1 MCNPLIINSK
11 YLLKVLCSCVITF
24 CMNVTEEMDVINK
37 IVKDLTPLE
46 SESRHKVIDV
56 VCKILEISHPQA
68 SGQTREGARQLPP
81 AGIAQSGGKPTAPQ
95 QYLRN
100 YSYKIMTKRIAVLA
114 VYVERERGMKR
125 FNFKDITEAFRAAKE
140 AKTPAPSQYARA
152 VVMGY
157 LAKEGDQYYATG
169 KAEELVD
176 SYNASQAD
184 ETGGEA

>member
-1 MCNPLIINSK
+1 
-11 YLLKVLCSCVITF
+11 
-24 CMNVTEEMDVINK
+24 MDVINK

-46 SESRHKVIDV
+46 SEARHKVIDV
-56 VCKILEISHPQA
+56 VCKILDI
-68 SGQTREGARQLPP
+68 GQSQSSIPAREGVRQLSLVGAP
-81 AGIAQSGGKPTAPQ
+81 QTGGKPTAPQ
-95 QYLRN
+95 QYLRSYN
-100 YSYKIMTKRIAVLA
+100 YKIMTKRIAVLA

-140 AKTPAPSQYARA
+140 PKTPAPSQYARA

-176 SYNASQAD
+176 SYNVSQAD
-184 ETGGEA
+184 ETGGEAK

>member
-1 MCNPLIINSK
+1 
-11 YLLKVLCSCVITF
+11 
-24 CMNVTEEMDVINK
+24 MNVTEEMDVINK

-46 SESRHKVIDV
+46 SDARRKIVDV
-56 VCKILEISHPQA
+56 VCKILDVCQSQPLIPV
-68 SGQTREGARQLPP
+68 REDVRQLPL
-81 AGIAQSGGKPTAPQ
+81 AGAPQTGKPTAPQ
-95 QYLRN
+95 QYLRDYN
-100 YSYKIMTKRIAVLA
+100 YKIMTKRIGVLA

-169 KAEELVD
+169 KAEKLVD
-176 SYNASQAD
+176 SYKASQSD
-184 ETGGEA
+184 ETGGET

>member
-1 MCNPLIINSK
+1 
-11 YLLKVLCSCVITF
+11 
-24 CMNVTEEMDVINK
+24 MNVTKEMGVINK
-37 IVKDLTPLE
+37 TVKDLTPLGPE
-46 SESRHKVIDV
+46 ARWKVIDV
-56 VCKILEISHPQA
+56 VCKILDISQPQPSTPA
-68 SGQTREGARQLPP
+68 REAIRTLPM
-81 AGIAQSGGKPTAPQ
+81 AGTPQVGGKPTAPQ

-100 YSYKIMTKRIAVLA
+100 YSYKVMTKRIAVLA

-184 ETGGEA
+184 ETSGEA

>member
-1 MCNPLIINSK
+1 
-11 YLLKVLCSCVITF
+11 
-24 CMNVTEEMDVINK
+24 MNVTKEMDVINK

-46 SESRHKVIDV
+46 PEARHKVIDV
-56 VCKILEISHPQA
+56 VCKILDIGRSQPSIPA
-68 SGQTREGARQLPP
+68 RDGVRQLLQ
-81 AGIAQSGGKPTAPQ
+81 AGAPQTGGKPTPPQ

-100 YSYKIMTKRIAVLA
+100 YNYKIMTKRIAVLA

-184 ETGGEA
+184 EMGGEAK

>member
-1 MCNPLIINSK
+1 MS
-11 YLLKVLCSCVITF
+11 
-24 CMNVTEEMDVINK
+24 VTKEMDVINK

-46 SESRHKVIDV
+46 PEARCKVIDV
-56 VCKILEISHPQA
+56 VCKILDIIQPQPSMSAREIVRPLPSAATPQV
-68 SGQTREGARQLPP
+68 
-81 AGIAQSGGKPTAPQ
+81 GGKPTAPQ

-157 LAKEGDQYYATG
+157 LAKEGDQYYATR

-176 SYNASQAD
+176 SYNKSQAD
-184 ETGGEA
+184 EAGGEA